1 MWKCASTLSQSK
13 VNIDCIYITMNSE
26 IYVDK
31 NEMVLKHRCACLHQ
45 DGQCNKKSLE
55 QLCEKEI
62 AILFGIRI
70 T

>member
-1 MWKCASTLSQSK
+1 MWKCVSTLSQLK
-13 VNIDCIYITMNSE
+13 VNIDRIYITMNSE

-31 NEMVLKHRCACLHQ
+31 NEMVLKHHCACLHQ